1 MTIRGGGNP
10 RDDRDDATGP
20 ASMAHRDGE
29 DAPRARFS
37 RPSGGPPRRR
47 GTRSASELARGRNAG
62 GPPSVLR
69 FVVFLLV
76 GAGLVLAV
84 LVTVG
89 RPLVRGVVAGL
100 AGDNPSA
107 LGIGFVAD
115 MVREDLGPILTEP
128 AGPGTADVTFVVQ
141 SGDTATTIAN
151 RLVSAGVLR
160 DARAF
165 VLVSV
170 ERNVTT
176 SYQAGSFVVRQT
188 MTPDQLATALLT
200 PPPPPVPHVTL
211 SIRTGLRLEQIAAL
225 IQAKPADR
233 GLAGLTMS
241 AQAFL
246 DLVRNPPASLLA
258 DYPWLQIPKG
268 GTLEGY
274 LAAGDYELLPD
285 ATPEVLVRMMLDQFI
300 TSVGPERMKVP
311 ASRGLT
317 WTQVLTMASIVEQEA
332 RLDSEKPKIAGVLQ
346 NRINPHTEAA
356 GFLGSD
362 PTVLYV
368 NDTLQL
374 ARLPIAKW
382 VSYVFWAPLQA
393 PLPASIPAASAAYN
407 TYTTKGLPPG
417 PICTPTVASID
428 AALNPDT
435 RGGYLFFLAK
445 KDGTT
450 VFARTYAEHLAN
462 IAKYGS

>member
-1 MTIRGGGNP
+1 V
-10 RDDRDDATGP
+10 AT
-20 ASMAHRDGE
+20 
-29 DAPRARFS
+29 
-37 RPSGGPPRRR
+37 
-47 GTRSASELARGRNAG
+47 
-62 GPPSVLR
+62 
-69 FVVFLLV
+69 
-76 GAGLVLAV
+76 
-84 LVTVG
+84 
-89 RPLVRGVVAGL
+89 
-100 AGDNPSA
+100 
-107 LGIGFVAD
+107 
-115 MVREDLGPILTEP
+115 
-128 AGPGTADVTFVVQ
+128 
-141 SGDTATTIAN
+141 
-151 RLVSAGVLR
+151 GVLR
-160 DARAF
+160 NAQAF

-393 PLPASIPAASAAYN
+393 PLSASIPAAIAAYN